1 MTLTWVVDTSPHA
14 FLSTQVHQ
22 YKNAVKKAV
31 VSKTA
36 SGSPR
41 IEDAFL
47 SRSSDINLTTTTSGS
62 VTTITFSLSN
72 LVKSTD
78 EAEYD
83 VTVVNNEGN
92 PADVTRKTSLIIN
105 SKLKHFLI
113 LCMIKTQPFSGFQ

>member
-14 FLSTQVHQ
+14 FLSAQVHQ
-22 YKNAVKKAV
+22 YKNAVKNDV
-31 VSKTA
+31 VFKTA
-36 SGSPR
+36 SDSQRVEPP
-41 IEDAFL
+41 FS